1 METIDYPFEY
11 KVTRSGDHYIIDAQI
26 DMSVLSLE
34 ELFWD
39 VFAVTEKNGEEVRV
53 SAYWSRWQRLKLLLM
68 NYQCDVDQ
76 EHIIFPYST
85 ITCKMAFTYRTKSKY
100 DGFDVK
106 IKELAAFGVYTL
118 LLPYWK
124 KKRVWLVFEKF
135 CSMAQDNGYYF
146 FKYCMEQLPKEKK
159 QHIYYILDTD
169 SADYDK
175 MKQYGKH
182 VIPFMSFRHIL
193 YSLVANLYIASDS
206 KKHLYTWRAKP
217 NVISNRISKHNILFL
232 QHGVTALKRVHPIFG
247 MKGSSPMTHFTT
259 TSRFEHKIIVE
270 NFGYEDGDA
279 PILGFTRW
287 DVLEDTSKPEE
298 KIILAMP
305 TWRSWLEEKSAEEFK
320 ASDYYKNY
328 MKLLQSQKLARIL
341 KENDVKLIFY
351 IHPKFKDYLS
361 EFNVSGD
368 NIELIPFGTEPLNEI
383 MKKCSMLITD
393 YSSVCWDVC
402 YLDKPVLFY
411 QFDYDMYMQAHGS
424 YLDMEHELFGERYT
438 EYEKLIDG
446 IEEYIH
452 NGFKE
457 KEEYTKLKDYY
468 FEYRDNDNSKR
479 TYEYII
485 SKGY

>member
-1 METIDYPFEY
+1 MTQLCCYDNIICVAHEKLIFE
-11 KVTRSGDHYIIDAQI
+11 R
-26 DMSVLSLE
+26 
-34 ELFWD
+34 
-39 VFAVTEKNGEEVRV
+39 
-53 SAYWSRWQRLKLLLM
+53 
-68 NYQCDVDQ
+68 
-76 EHIIFPYST
+76 
-85 ITCKMAFTYRTKSKY
+85 
-100 DGFDVK
+100 
-106 IKELAAFGVYTL
+106 
-118 LLPYWK
+118 
-124 KKRVWLVFEKF
+124 
-135 CSMAQDNGYYF
+135 
-146 FKYCMEQLPKEKK
+146 
-159 QHIYYILDTD
+159 
-169 SADYDK
+169 
-175 MKQYGKH
+175 
-182 VIPFMSFRHIL
+182 
-193 YSLVANLYIASDS
+193 
-206 KKHLYTWRAKP
+206 
-217 NVISNRISKHNILFL
+217 
-232 QHGVTALKRVHPIFG
+232 
-247 MKGSSPMTHFTT
+247 
-259 TSRFEHKIIVE
+259 KII
-270 NFGYEDGDA
+270 
-279 PILGFTRW
+279 
-287 DVLEDTSKPEE
+287 
-298 KIILAMP
+298 
-305 TWRSWLEEKSAEEFK
+305 
-320 ASDYYKNY
+320 
-328 MKLLQSQKLARIL
+328 RIL

>member
-1 METIDYPFEY
+1 
-11 KVTRSGDHYIIDAQI
+11 
-26 DMSVLSLE
+26 
-34 ELFWD
+34 
-39 VFAVTEKNGEEVRV
+39 
-53 SAYWSRWQRLKLLLM
+53 
-68 NYQCDVDQ
+68 
-76 EHIIFPYST
+76 
-85 ITCKMAFTYRTKSKY
+85 
-100 DGFDVK
+100 
-106 IKELAAFGVYTL
+106 
-118 LLPYWK
+118 
-124 KKRVWLVFEKF
+124 
-135 CSMAQDNGYYF
+135 
-146 FKYCMEQLPKEKK
+146 
-159 QHIYYILDTD
+159 
-169 SADYDK
+169 
-175 MKQYGKH
+175 
-182 VIPFMSFRHIL
+182 
-193 YSLVANLYIASDS
+193 
-206 KKHLYTWRAKP
+206 
-217 NVISNRISKHNILFL
+217 
-232 QHGVTALKRVHPIFG
+232 
-247 MKGSSPMTHFTT
+247 
-259 TSRFEHKIIVE
+259 
-270 NFGYEDGDA
+270 
-279 PILGFTRW
+279 
-287 DVLEDTSKPEE
+287 
-298 KIILAMP
+298 
-305 TWRSWLEEKSAEEFK
+305 
-320 ASDYYKNY
+320 

-479 TYEYII
+479 TYVYII